1 MKAILKK
8 IEIAEYNEYMPNR
21 ILMFFTRES
30 EELYRFGTTV
40 ETQFC
45 TADEYDA
52 REGISEELFD
62 EKVKYAKTLVGKT
75 FEINLYKFTVKDL
88 TDNKYKAF
96 KFKTDIYDDN
106 LPNTVENY
114 LIASYMTEEDVIQN
128 LKFSITKQG
137 IDGLVEGVL
146 LDESTEKIT
155 AELFFTKQIPEKKN
169 FIIPYDK
176 YYNLNSKYIVNEI
189 PVNYIN
195 KGINLAYQIKERDF
209 PKYEFN
215 RYVHEIEDYRSKVK
229 LAKMEN
235 NSLRKM
241 LFFWEPN
248 VVVEELKLSSN
259 IISLMKDCIILGKEY
274 PADCNKADREYTEE
288 CEKRLRKRF
297 LGEDVDEKDFKT
309 KWLEFSQAL
318 NRKYRGKHVITFSN

>member
-88 TDNKYKAF
+88 TNNKYKAF

-106 LPNTVENY
+106 LPYTVENY

-155 AELFFTKQIPEKKN
+155 AELFFTKQIQEKKN

-176 YYNLNSKYIVNEI
+176 YYNLNYKYIVNEI

-274 PADCNKADREYTEE
+274 PADCNKADREYAEE